1 MNIKPYVIEID
12 AQAAFA
18 KLGVD
23 LRISPISESCV
34 AALKKHLNGCITLD
48 LLYTS
53 LGEATG
59 ASKPRRVSKKSG
71 MNLNQGGGHEI

>member
-1 MNIKPYVIEID
+1 MTTKPYIIEID

-23 LRISPISESCV
+23 LRISPNAAPCM
-34 AALKKHLNGCITLD
+34 AALKKHLNECITLD
-48 LLYTS
+48 LLYAS

-59 ASKPRRVSKKSG
+59 ATKPRRVPKKSEI
-71 MNLNQGGGHEI
+71 NSNPGGGHES